1 MSCGRFTRGYR
12 QFLYIISSDV
22 LSSVSM
28 IRRWMIPYYVGIF
41 GPTIGIQILA
51 VATAIRTAV
60 MLAVIFVIALFG

>member
-1 MSCGRFTRGYR
+1 
-12 QFLYIISSDV
+12 
-22 LSSVSM
+22 M

-60 MLAVIFVIALFG
+60 MLAVIFVIALFW